1 MQSLFSVGRKRITET
16 KINTSFNKG
25 MTSSKIF
32 KTTRSYTIIVFGL
45 LLYALSWTAFLIPHK
60 ITGGGVSG
68 IGALIYYATGFPMGY
83 TYFLVNIGLILVAI
97 KMLGANFG
105 VKTIFGVVVG
115 SVLLSVLQATIK
127 QPVVDDKFMSTIIGG
142 AIAGV
147 GLGIVFTQGGSTG
160 GTDIIAMI
168 INKYRN
174 ISPGRVILMCDVF
187 IIGSSFLVLLDL
199 DPAKRIE
206 TIVYGYVAMAITAYS
221 LDAVLSGSKQSVQV
235 FIFSKSYQAIADR
248 ITSELNRGV
257 TVIDGQGWF
266 SKENQKVLITL
277 VRKHEANDVY
287 RVIKEVDP
295 EAFISVASVMG
306 VYGRGFERIRH

>member
-1 MQSLFSVGRKRITET
+1 
-16 KINTSFNKG
+16 

-32 KTTRSYTIIVFGL
+32 KTTRSYAIIVFGL

-83 TYFLVNIGLILVAI
+83 TYFLINIGLILVAI

-105 VKTIFGVVVG
+105 VKTVFGVIVG

-235 FIFSKSYQAIADR
+235 FVFSKNYQAIADR
-248 ITSELNRGV
+248 ITDELNRGV

-266 SKENQKVLITL
+266 TKENQKVLITL

>member
-1 MQSLFSVGRKRITET
+1 
-16 KINTSFNKG
+16 
-25 MTSSKIF
+25 MTTVNIF
-32 KTTRSYTIIVFGL
+32 KTVRSYAIIVFGL

-68 IGALIYYATGFPMGY
+68 IGALVFYATGIPMGY
-83 TYFLVNIGLILVAI
+83 TYFLINIGLILIAI

-105 VKTIFGVVVG
+105 VKTIFGVTVG
-115 SVLLSVLQATIK
+115 ALLLSVLQMTIK
-127 QPVVDDKFMSTIIGG
+127 VAVVEDKFMSTIIGG
-142 AIAGV
+142 ALAGV

-174 ISPGRVILMCDVF
+174 ISPGRVIMLCDVF

-235 FIFSKSYQAIADR
+235 FVFSKRYQEIADR
-248 ITSELNRGV
+248 ITSEINRGV
-257 TVIDGQGWF
+257 TVVDGMGWYT
-266 SKENQKVLITL
+266 KEPQKVLISL
-277 VRKHEANDVY
+277 VRKHEVSDVY
-287 RVIKEVDP
+287 KIIKEVDP
-295 EAFISVASVMG
+295 EAFISVATVTG

>member
-1 MQSLFSVGRKRITET
+1 
-16 KINTSFNKG
+16 
-25 MTSSKIF
+25 
-32 KTTRSYTIIVFGL
+32 
-45 LLYALSWTAFLIPHK
+45 LYALSWTAFLIPHK

-83 TYFLVNIGLILVAI
+83 TYFLVNIGLIFIAI

-105 VKTIFGVVVG
+105 VKTIFGVIVG

-127 QPVVDDKFMSTIIGG
+127 HPVVDDKFMSTIIGG

-174 ISPGRVILMCDVF
+174 ISPGRIILLCDVF

-235 FIFSKSYQAIADR
+235 FIFSKQYQAIADR

-287 RVIKEVDP
+287 RVIKEVDA

>member
-1 MQSLFSVGRKRITET
+1 
-16 KINTSFNKG
+16 
-25 MTSSKIF
+25 MTTVNIF
-32 KTTRSYTIIVFGL
+32 KTVRSYAIIVFGL

-68 IGALIYYATGFPMGY
+68 IGALVFYATGIPMGY
-83 TYFLVNIGLILVAI
+83 TYFLINIGLILIAI

-105 VKTIFGVVVG
+105 VKTIFGVTVG
-115 SVLLSVLQATIK
+115 ALLLSVLQMTIK
-127 QPVVDDKFMSTIIGG
+127 VAVVEDKFMSTIIGG
-142 AIAGV
+142 ALAGV

-174 ISPGRVILMCDVF
+174 ISPGRVIMLCDVF

-235 FIFSKSYQAIADR
+235 FVFSKRYQEIADR
-248 ITSELNRGV
+248 ITSEINRGV
-257 TVIDGQGWF
+257 TLVDGMGWYT
-266 SKENQKVLITL
+266 KEPQKVLISL
-277 VRKHEANDVY
+277 VRKHEVSDVY
-287 RVIKEVDP
+287 KIIKEVDP
-295 EAFISVASVMG
+295 EAFISVATVTG

>member
-1 MQSLFSVGRKRITET
+1 M
-16 KINTSFNKG
+16 
-25 MTSSKIF
+25 F
-32 KTTRSYTIIVFGL
+32 KTARSYSIIVFGL

-83 TYFLVNIGLILVAI
+83 TYFLVNIGLIFIAI

-115 SVLLSVLQATIK
+115 SILLSVLQATIK
-127 QPVVDDKFMSTIIGG
+127 HPIVDDKFMSTIIGG

-174 ISPGRVILMCDVF
+174 ISPGRIIMFCDVF

-221 LDAVLSGSKQSVQV
+221 LDAVLSGSRQSVQV
-235 FIFSKSYQAIADR
+235 FVFSKQYKIIADR
-248 ITSELNRGV
+248 ITSELGRGV

-266 SKENQKVLITL
+266 TKENQKVLITL
-277 VRKHEANDVY
+277 VRKYEANDVY
-287 RVIKEVDP
+287 RIIKEEDP

>member
-1 MQSLFSVGRKRITET
+1 
-16 KINTSFNKG
+16 

-32 KTTRSYTIIVFGL
+32 KTTRSYTIIGFGL

-83 TYFLVNIGLILVAI
+83 TYFLVNIGLILIAI

-105 VKTIFGVVVG
+105 VKTVFGVVIG
-115 SVLLSVLQATIK
+115 SILLSVLQATIK

-142 AIAGV
+142 ALSGV

-235 FIFSKSYQAIADR
+235 FVFSKNYQVIADR
-248 ITSELNRGV
+248 ITAELNRGV

-266 SKENQKVLITL
+266 TKENQKVLITL